1 MNVIIGLAIAIGC
14 TLTGYA
20 IEGGNLLILVQP
32 VEWLILYGCGGG
44 ALVIANPP
52 AVVKSVIAY
61 FPVMFAHKEL
71 AKSDYMA
78 ILLLFNRLFT
88 KMRRDGLLA
97 IEADIDDPENS
108 ELFNAD
114 KSVLRHHALI
124 EFICDNLKIILSLN
138 PQAHELESLM
148 ESEIESSHTDHMH
161 ISHAVYRI
169 ADMMPGLGI
178 VAAVLGIVLTMGK
191 IDQPVTVIGHHIAVA
206 LLGTFM
212 GIFSSYVIFG
222 PISTCIESQ
231 ATEKTTL
238 LNMAK
243 GALISFT
250 SSSSPM
256 LALEYARRIIPEE
269 HKPSFS
275 ELEQA
280 RSENKK

>member
-1 MNVIIGLAIAIGC
+1 MMLF
-14 TLTGYA
+14 
-20 IEGGNLLILVQP
+20 QP
-32 VEWLILYGCGGG
+32 VEWLIIFGCAGG

-52 AVVKSVIAY
+52 PVVKATLAY
-61 FPVMFAHKEL
+61 FPVMISKKGL
-71 AKSDYMA
+71 SKSDYLAVLM
-78 ILLLFNRLFT
+78 LFNRLFT

-97 IEADIDDPENS
+97 IEADIDDPEKS
-108 ELFNAD
+108 ELFSAD
-114 KSVLRHHALI
+114 KSVLHHHALI

-138 PQAHELESLM
+138 PQAHELETLM
-148 ESEIESSHTDHMH
+148 ENEIEALHHDHMH
-161 ISHAVYRI
+161 ISHAVYRV

-191 IDQPVTVIGHHIAVA
+191 IDQPATVIGHHIAVA

-212 GIFSSYVIFG
+212 GIFCSYAVFG
-222 PISTCIESQ
+222 PMSAFIESQ
-231 ATEKTTL
+231 ANEETLL

-250 SSSSPM
+250 TSSSPM

-269 HKPSFS
+269 HKPSFT
-275 ELEQA
+275 ELEKA